1 MGKATRYVTPTDHE
15 ISERMAM
22 AVSNYEM
29 GMLGIEGG
37 VLSSA
42 VAGAFVTAGIAA
54 SDVICGVK
62 QGKYV
67 KGDDHS
73 SAITLLK
80 EVDAEAGKSLA
91 FLLSIKNRVQYEPYS
106 EIPADDQKRAQRA
119 IEKLIY
125 LAESL
130 V

>member
-1 MGKATRYVTPTDHE
+1 MDKTTRYVTPTDHE

-37 VLSSA
+37 ILSSA

-80 EVDAEAGKSLA
+80 EVDVEAGKSLA
-91 FLLSIKNRVQYEPYS
+91 FLLSIKNRVQHEPYS
-106 EIPADDQKRAQRA
+106 EISADDQKRAQRA

>member
-1 MGKATRYVTPTDHE
+1 MGKTTRYVTPTDHE

-37 VLSSA
+37 ILSSA

-80 EVDAEAGKSLA
+80 EVDVEAGNPLPSCSLSRIVCSMSLILRYLPMTKSELKER
-91 FLLSIKNRVQYEPYS
+91 LRSSYI
-106 EIPADDQKRAQRA
+106 
-119 IEKLIY
+119 
-125 LAESL
+125 
-130 V
+130 

>member
-1 MGKATRYVTPTDHE
+1 
-15 ISERMAM
+15 MAI
-22 AVSNYEM
+22 SNYEM
-29 GMLGIEGG
+29 GILGIEGG

-54 SDVICGVK
+54 SDVICGVR

-67 KGDDHS
+67 KGDNHS

-106 EIPADDQKRAQRA
+106 EISADDQKRAQRV

>member
-1 MGKATRYVTPTDHE
+1 MGKTTRYVTPTDHE

-37 VLSSA
+37 ILSSA

-67 KGDDHS
+67 KGGTDS
-73 SAITLLK
+73 CRLFSYK
-80 EVDAEAGKSLA
+80 
-91 FLLSIKNRVQYEPYS
+91 
-106 EIPADDQKRAQRA
+106 
-119 IEKLIY
+119 
-125 LAESL
+125 
-130 V
+130 